1 MVVLTIRRV
10 GLIYRPHLLAI
21 TLSLVIA
28 LGLLLQILDLPSSLL
43 AIPSLSFIRSAFGDH
58 GQEIVLSLNN
68 SSFAP
73 TSPDGVNKIKI
84 VVNYATQDPMTVHDL
99 VKGVMKVYSSN
110 GTLLKTS
117 SSPTPFPV
125 SASGKLQLTTTLAE
139 NIIENIT
146 ANIVFTNPIRTEIVS
161 NELPVK
167 LDLFRGITSSSLDEK
182 QDTAEVVQ
190 EAQQPAVIPPV
201 PAETEQITKQL
212 PPQEIAPEEEEE
224 SIASI
229 EPMEPLFQGAPASTS
244 EPTTSSAREIC
255 TDGIDNDADTLADF
269 EDSNCPMIRS
279 PLKPLQQEEL
289 SSATLEIC
297 DDILD
302 NDLDGKIDV
311 EDEECLSTTPLNKQL
326 APEVQDGQDSQ
337 DSREEEQ
344 QSEGD
349 DEDNANNDEDNEDED
364 EDNDNDD

>member
-43 AIPSLSFIRSAFGDH
+43 AIPSLSFIHSAFGDH

-125 SASGKLQLTTTLAE
+125 SASGKLQLTTVLAE
-139 NIIENIT
+139 NTIENIT

-190 EAQQPAVIPPV
+190 EAQQPVVIPPV

-212 PPQEIAPEEEEE
+212 PPQEIAPEEEE

-244 EPTTSSAREIC
+244 EPTTSS
-255 TDGIDNDADTLADF
+255 
-269 EDSNCPMIRS
+269 
-279 PLKPLQQEEL
+279 
-289 SSATLEIC
+289 TLEIC

-311 EDEECLSTTPLNKQL
+311 EDEECLSTTPLNEQL

-364 EDNDNDD
+364 EDNDNED

>member
-1 MVVLTIRRV
+1 MVVLTIRRA

-43 AIPSLSFIRSAFGDH
+43 AIPSLSFIHSAFGDH

-73 TSPDGVNKIKI
+73 MSPDGVNKIKI

-139 NIIENIT
+139 NTIENIT
-146 ANIVFTNPIRTEIVS
+146 ANIAFTNPIRTEIVS

-167 LDLFRGITSSSLDEK
+167 LDLFRGIISSSLDKK

-190 EAQQPAVIPPV
+190 EAQQPAVIPPI
-201 PAETEQITKQL
+201 PAETEQFTKQL
-212 PPQEIAPEEEEE
+212 PPQEIAPQEEE
-224 SIASI
+224 SVASI
-229 EPMEPLFQGAPASTS
+229 ESMEPLFQGAPASTS
-244 EPTTSSAREIC
+244 EPTTSSTREIC

-269 EDSNCPMIRS
+269 KDSNCPMIRS

-326 APEVQDGQDSQ
+326 APEVQDGRDSQ
-337 DSREEEQ
+337 DSREEER

-349 DEDNANNDEDNEDED
+349 DEDNTNNDEDNEDED

>member
-1 MVVLTIRRV
+1 MVVLTIRRA

-43 AIPSLSFIRSAFGDH
+43 AIPSLSFIHSAFGDH

-125 SASGKLQLTTTLAE
+125 SASGTLQLTTTLAE
-139 NIIENIT
+139 NTIENIT
-146 ANIVFTNPIRTEIVS
+146 ANIAFTNPIRTEIVS

-167 LDLFRGITSSSLDEK
+167 LDLFRGITSSSLDKK

-190 EAQQPAVIPPV
+190 EAQQPAVIPPI
-201 PAETEQITKQL
+201 PAETEQFTKQL
-212 PPQEIAPEEEEE
+212 PPQKIAPQEEE

-229 EPMEPLFQGAPASTS
+229 ESMEPLFQGAPASTS
-244 EPTTSSAREIC
+244 EPTSSNREIC
-255 TDGIDNDADTLADF
+255 TDGMDNDADTLADF
-269 EDSNCPMIRS
+269 EDSDCPMIHS
-279 PLKPLQQEEL
+279 PLRPSQQEEL
-289 SSATLEIC
+289 SSATPEIC

-311 EDEECLSTTPLNKQL
+311 EDEECLSTTPLNEQL
-326 APEVQDGQDSQ
+326 APEVQNGRDSQ

-349 DEDNANNDEDNEDED
+349 DEDNTNNDEDNEDED